1 MTATTHQNS
10 LPLSYVEAS
19 ADPTLHALILDV
31 VDSISEEDERGA
43 WTIVVRNRV
52 SMNSHFN
59 NGEVEEAL
67 TRMID
72 TCTLFISCHEH
83 LDGIFS
89 MRFVKSTSAQQATP
103 APPKHMQRRDTD
115 DEATLLFCSP
125 AARYAAYAGVDGGRA
140 AGLVPGGCYSVRYY
154 YSLLLHIRC
163 TEATSISS
171 LSARS

>member
-1 MTATTHQNS
+1 MTATTHQSS
-10 LPLSYVEAS
+10 LPLSYVEHS
-19 ADPTLHALILDV
+19 ADSTLHALILDV

-83 LDGIFS
+83 LDEVFS
-89 MRFVKSTSAQQATP
+89 MKFVKSTSLSSKLHQPTM
-103 APPKHMQRRDTD
+103 HVQRRDTE
-115 DEATLLFCSP
+115 DEATLRFFSP
-125 AARYAAYAGVDGGRA
+125 AARYRRLCRCRLGGGRLDCA
-140 AGLVPGGCYSVRYY
+140 EGL
-154 YSLLLHIRC
+154 
-163 TEATSISS
+163 
-171 LSARS
+171 

>member
-1 MTATTHQNS
+1 MSTDDFKCICGATTHQSS

-72 TCTLFISCHEH
+72 ACALFISCHEH

-89 MRFVKSTSAQQATP
+89 MKFVKT
-103 APPKHMQRRDTD
+103 APVVSLFDRFDRR
-115 DEATLLFCSP
+115 
-125 AARYAAYAGVDGGRA
+125 
-140 AGLVPGGCYSVRYY
+140 
-154 YSLLLHIRC
+154 I
-163 TEATSISS
+163 
-171 LSARS
+171 